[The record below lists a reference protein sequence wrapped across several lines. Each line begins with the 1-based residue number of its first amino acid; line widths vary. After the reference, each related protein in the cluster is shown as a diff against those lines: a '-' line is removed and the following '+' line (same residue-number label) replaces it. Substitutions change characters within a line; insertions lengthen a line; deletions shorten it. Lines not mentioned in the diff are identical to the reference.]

1 MDFKTA
7 SLTVLPFGK
16 FKGKTIDHVAEDDS
30 GLSYLEWLR
39 DQRNGKATDFD
50 VALNTYLAD
59 PTIQRECENANA
71 NRYNR
76 NSW

>member
-1 MDFKTA
+1 MDFAQSAQT
-7 SLTVLPFGK
+7 TVPFGK
-16 FKGKTIDHVAEDDS
+16 FKGQTIDHVAEDDS
-30 GLSYLEWLR
+30 GLVYLEWLR
-39 DQRNGKATDFD
+39 DQRKDKSTEFD
-50 VALNTYLAD
+50 IALNTYLAD